1 MAKIEERIKELGLTL
16 PAAPSPMANY
26 VTARRTGNLLF
37 FSGAGPFE
45 EGKPVVFG
53 KVRNELSQEEG
64 YQAARLTGLNLIAQ
78 LKKELGDLDRIK
90 QFVKVQAFVASSPD
104 FMAQPAVMNGVS
116 DLFVEVFGEKGKHAR
131 TAVAVPQLPFN
142 IPIEVEMIVE
152 IEA

>member
-53 KVRNELSQEEG
+53 KVGNELSQEEG

-90 QFVKVQAFVASSPD
+90 QFVKVQASVASSPD

-142 IPIEVEMIVE
+142 IPVEGEMIVE
-152 IEA
+152 IEV

>member
-1 MAKIEERIKELGLTL
+1 MKIEAKLEELGLTL
-16 PAAPSPMANY
+16 PAAPTPMANY
-26 VTARRTGNLLF
+26 VTCRQVGNLLF

-53 KVRNELSQEEG
+53 KVGDELTQEQG
-64 YQAARLTGLNLIAQ
+64 YAAARLTGLN
-78 LKKELGDLDRIK
+78 LDRIK
-90 QFVKVQAFVASSPD
+90 QFVKVQAFVASAPD

-131 TAVAVPQLPFN
+131 TAVDVPQLPFN

-152 IEA
+152 VEE

>member
-53 KVRNELSQEEG
+53 KVGNELSQEEG

-116 DLFVEVFGEKGKHAR
+116 DLFVEVFGEKGKKYR
-131 TAVAVPQLPFN
+131 K
-142 IPIEVEMIVE
+142 
-152 IEA
+152 